1 MIYSCRR
8 VCSSLPL
15 DIPRYISRDT
25 SKDPLNNLAKSPF
38 QCSRAHDNFHQFSSI
53 NYPRILSTIPRLYGD
68 DTRERT
74 RRTAPPKHAQ
84 HARNAATKAAS
95 RRRRRSRFAYSSVV
109 PLNRLGTST
118 LVRRPRPRP
127 RPRPRSPPSR
137 FYAPLRFFYARFHYR
152 SLRRSLSSSS

>member
-74 RRTAPPKHAQ
+74 RRTAPPKHAR